1 MNWNERRRVPIA
13 ALVWPGLSSG
23 LWPGL
28 APALALALALAAT
41 AAAHAQAAPPPVL
54 DDFAKVLPQL
64 QPGLRAQLQRRA
76 GLWTAWSESQREA
89 YSQRLEQWDS
99 LPRAER
105 DAHRERYRAWQALP
119 AAERSQLRRAA
130 AGYRSLPAERQQALR
145 AQFDALDSSEQRG
158 WMLGPVLGADY
169 PALQPLLA
177 QLPASEHAP
186 LLQVLRAMTPVQR
199 RDLAVLVQRTP
210 PQGRAQLRRELV
222 STAAGNRDKWL
233 WGRLDR

>member
-1 MNWNERRRVPIA
+1 MSWNERRWVPGA
-13 ALVWPGLSSG
+13 RLV
-23 LWPGL
+23 
-28 APALALALALAAT
+28 ALALALASSAAV
-41 AAAHAQAAPPPVL
+41 HAQTGPPPVL

-64 QPGLRAQLQRRA
+64 QPGLRAQLQQRA
-76 GLWTAWSESQREA
+76 GVWTGWNEAQREA
-89 YSQRLEQWDS
+89 YSQRLEQWES

-105 DAHRERYRAWQALP
+105 DARRERYRAWQALP
-119 AAERSQLRRAA
+119 ASERSQLQAVA

-145 AQFDALDSSEQRG
+145 AQFDGLDSSERRG

-177 QLPASEHAP
+177 QVPASEHAP

-233 WGRLDR
+233 WGRLDH